1 MSEKRPN
8 VFSVFNLKKKKV
20 ESVDGCNNI
29 EIKKDS
35 LLPDGIEVD
44 NPNLLKNETLKSTNL
59 GKLVTAP
66 MLKFKNAKNDFN
78 KHSKT
83 EYHLLSV
90 QRAND
95 FLINFESGFEKTVD
109 VLFDKH
115 LQQSIESN
123 KKRLIP
129 IVKTILFCAR
139 NNLPLRGHREAGS
152 LSLESVR
159 SSCTVGEQ
167 GILRALL
174 AFRVDS
180 GDTELQ
186 RHFETSP
193 KNCTMISPKV
203 QNEIIDVIGDVI
215 VGKIVERVKQFR
227 FFSLLCD
234 ETTDIS
240 TTEQMTVCIR
250 YVDTSSWILRE
261 DFLGFVKMTSTTG
274 LAIKDAILIKLK
286 EVGLSI
292 DNLRGQGYDGGAN
305 MSGKHN
311 GVQSLILNEQP
322 LAFYTHCFS
331 HSLNLCLYKACNV
344 PSVKNMMGIV
354 SSIAAFFSASA
365 KRADKLK
372 SVILGDSN
380 NSQKKEKLKTLC
392 EIRWIERHDAL
403 ITFKQLYVYVVHALE
418 DISHDPNPESSCKAA
433 LYLNSVTKID
443 FLVALEVTVTCFAYT
458 LQLSISLQSKQ
469 QDISKALSD
478 VMVIRSALEELR
490 EGADG
495 HFKQIFK
502 DVSDIA
508 NLANV
513 EICMPRICGRQT
525 QRININSKDPE
536 TYFKVS
542 VFLPFLDFI
551 LQELDARFNQR
562 LSDIIPLQGLIP
574 SNFSMYDDETILK
587 ASIYAQ
593 DLSTDDNSILKA
605 ELRIWRHQWKNMQ
618 IIPDSAIVTLP
629 HCTAIV
635 PNIKILLQL
644 FATLPVTS
652 ATPERTFSTL
662 KRLKTYLRSTMS
674 ELTKLWH

>member
-1 MSEKRPN
+1 M
-8 VFSVFNLKKKKV
+8 
-20 ESVDGCNNI
+20 
-29 EIKKDS
+29 
-35 LLPDGIEVD
+35 
-44 NPNLLKNETLKSTNL
+44 

-66 MLKFKNAKNDFN
+66 MLKFKDAKNDFN

-95 FLINFESGFEKTVD
+95 FLINFENGCEKTVD
-109 VLFDKH
+109 VLFNKH
-115 LQQSIESN
+115 LQQTIESN

-139 NNLPLRGHREAGS
+139 NNLPLRGHRETGS

-159 SSCTVGEQ
+159 SSCIGGEQ
-167 GILRALL
+167 GVLRALL

-193 KNCTMISPKV
+193 KNCTMISPIV
-203 QNEIIDVIGDVI
+203 QNEIIDVIGGVI
-215 VGKIVERVKQFR
+215 VGKIVDRVKQFQ

-240 TTEQMTVCIR
+240 TIEQMTVCIR

-274 LAIKDAILIKLK
+274 LAIKDAILLKLK
-286 EVGLSI
+286 EVGLSL

-311 GVQSLILNEQP
+311 GVQSLILKEQP

-331 HSLNLCLYKACNV
+331 HSLNLCLSKACNV
-344 PSVKNMMGIV
+344 SSIKNMMGIV

-392 EIRWIERHDAL
+392 ETRWIERHDAL

-418 DISHDPNPESSCKAA
+418 DISHDPNPESACKAA

-443 FLVALEVTVTCFAYT
+443 FIVALEVTVTCFAYT

-478 VMVIRSALEELR
+478 VMIIRSALEELR
-490 EGADG
+490 EGADE

-574 SNFSMYDDETILK
+574 SNFSMYDDATILK
-587 ASIYAQ
+587 AASVYAQ

-605 ELRIWRHQWKNMQ
+605 ELRIWRHQWRNKQ
-618 IIPDSAIVTLP
+618 IKPESAIDTLP
-629 HCTAIV
+629 HCTAVV

-652 ATPERTFSTL
+652 ATPERTFSAL

-674 ELTKLWH
+674 EERLNGLALTNINKKELLSEDEIIKLFSQKAPRRMQLEDWSK